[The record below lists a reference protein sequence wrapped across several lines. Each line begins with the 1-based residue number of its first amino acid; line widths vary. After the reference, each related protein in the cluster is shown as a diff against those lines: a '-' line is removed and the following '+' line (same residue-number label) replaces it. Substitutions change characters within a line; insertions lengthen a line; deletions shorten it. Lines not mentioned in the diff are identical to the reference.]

1 MGVWVGGPGPHRPL
15 RDRPQRPGA
24 HTAQLVNRG
33 GLVGRAPP
41 RGLPGTAPG
50 AAVQGSPADG
60 PEGSAVRTA
69 QRVFPNPSPT
79 VRRGRPGRPGV
90 GSGAGML
97 SAFAGAPLALLT
109 WQAQGP
115 PLVTGRY
122 MPVRSGS
129 TPGTASSRC
138 PASPRTSTARPRSAC
153 CRLALAQRW
162 RNWPYAQPPPQPRGS
177 ATNRPPPDITELA
190 DLALLA
196 IQPCSALELPCGT
209 VGRK

>member
-129 TPGTASSRC
+129 MPGTASSRC
-138 PASPRTSTARPRSAC
+138 PASPVRRQRDLDLHAAVSLWLNAGGTGHVLNHPSTARLRNQSAAAGHHRAGRPGAPRYPA
-153 CRLALAQRW
+153 
-162 RNWPYAQPPPQPRGS
+162 
-177 ATNRPPPDITELA
+177 
-190 DLALLA
+190 
-196 IQPCSALELPCGT
+196 
-209 VGRK
+209 V